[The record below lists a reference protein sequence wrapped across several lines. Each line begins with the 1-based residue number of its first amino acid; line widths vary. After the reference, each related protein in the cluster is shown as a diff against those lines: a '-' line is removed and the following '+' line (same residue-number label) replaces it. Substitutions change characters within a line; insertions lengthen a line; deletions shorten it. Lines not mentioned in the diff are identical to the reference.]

1 MTQTQMQIDLD
12 ALPAS
17 RMLNWEQC
25 CAVLGVSKST
35 FYNLVNLGSL
45 KAERHGARKGI
56 RVQVAALREYK
67 AQAVVES

>member
-1 MTQTQMQIDLD
+1 MTQTRMQIDLD

-35 FYNLVNLGSL
+35 FYNLVNLGQL
-45 KAERHGARKGI
+45 EAKRTGPRAGI
-56 RVQVAALREYK
+56 RVRVADLRAYMD
-67 AQAVVES
+67 QAVVDA